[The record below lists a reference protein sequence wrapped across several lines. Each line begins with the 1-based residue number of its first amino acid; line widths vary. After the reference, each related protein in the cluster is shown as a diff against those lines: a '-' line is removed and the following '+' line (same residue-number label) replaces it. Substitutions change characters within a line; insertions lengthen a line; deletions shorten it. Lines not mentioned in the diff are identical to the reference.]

1 MRRFILNGGVTR
13 VTQDKWTVWCNFSE
27 LPSEQEALLISE
39 WLHDTVHG
47 AITGLE
53 MADDVSDGLRD
64 HAADVHARD
73 CPAREPACT
82 CTCGHSL
89 RSAELLRE
97 AAARIEVAV
106 EMLQPY
112 TKIEEDIELLRAA
125 RAAYYALTAERRG

>member
-1 MRRFILNGGVTR
+1 MRRFVLNGGVTR

-27 LPSEQEALLISE
+27 LSSEQEAVLIST
-39 WLHDTVHG
+39 WLHDTVHD
-47 AITGLE
+47 AITRLE
-53 MADDVSDGLRD
+53 MVDDVSDSLRD

-82 CTCGHSL
+82 CTCGYNL
-89 RSAELLRE
+89 RSAEMLRE

-112 TKIEEDIELLRAA
+112 LRIEEDIEQLRAA